1 MNFSLLHQPFH
12 PMTHDLDDDHEETNT
27 LESEKGGSNARLIE
41 EIGRSTQNTRR
52 IRKRVNE

>member
-1 MNFSLLHQPFH
+1 
-12 PMTHDLDDDHEETNT
+12 MTHDLDDDHEETNT